1 MEETPTINTNTK
13 TKTKTK
19 TKTTYIHIHRHS
31 VGTYEDEVKE
41 LERLLK
47 EAKQR
52 LYYKRLFE
60 YNSNPT
66 WYNWFQYWF
75 YFS

>member
-1 MEETPTINTNTK
+1 MIDEERDTTNHINTKNK
-13 TKTKTK
+13 
-19 TKTTYIHIHRHS
+19 TYIHIHRHS